1 MGDIVI
7 LNANELKQ
15 CLEFGLKPL
24 LETYAIEIKESQL
37 VIKDKI
43 YIQASLIY
51 QEHMLDL
58 NASLLIDYQ
67 DKKLCFQNIDGKIE
81 YIFLTLNVLNV
92 LKQFI
97 HDEKIIFKD
106 KDCYY
111 ICDLPISHISI
122 KDNCVDVE
130 FLES

>member
-15 CLEFGLKPL
+15 CLEFSLKPL
-24 LETYAIEIKESQL
+24 LESYEIEIKESQL
-37 VIKDKI
+37 MIKDKI
-43 YIQASLIY
+43 YIQASLTY
-51 QEHMLDL
+51 QERTLDL
-58 NASLLIDYQ
+58 NASLIIDYK

-81 YIFLTLNVLNV
+81 YLFLTLNVVNV

-97 HDEKIIFKD
+97 HNKNILFKD
-106 KDCYY
+106 NDCYY
-111 ICDLPISHISI
+111 MCDLPLSHMSI
-122 KDNCVDVE
+122 KDNSIYVE